1 MAQAQYISLIVNSLK
16 ESTWNAIK
24 LITFLKQ
31 NVPKM
36 AHFQIFWAPTLM
48 TEWQGFTTFEQI
60 LRKEKKTLN
69 ANIINPM

>member
-1 MAQAQYISLIVNSLK
+1 MAQAQYISLIVNFLK
-16 ESTWNAIK
+16 ESTWNLIK

-36 AHFQIFWAPTLM
+36 AHF
-48 TEWQGFTTFEQI
+48 TTFEPI